1 MLVIWYNFRWNCKS
15 VLCFQ
20 IPQLD
25 GKAESSEDD
34 DDLSDNNDDLDSDS
48 DLNTDEEDALDD
60 VGIEMEDPCSA
71 DDISDEEASDL
82 YDTDNVVVCQYEK
95 ISRSRNKW
103 KFVLKVVSPLFY
115 VFHWIFQFQD
125 GVMNLNGR
133 DYVFQKANGEADW

>member
-1 MLVIWYNFRWNCKS
+1 M
-15 VLCFQ
+15 
-20 IPQLD
+20 
-25 GKAESSEDD
+25 
-34 DDLSDNNDDLDSDS
+34 SDNNDDLDSDS

-103 KFVLKVVSPLFY
+103 KFVLKVVSPLFH
-115 VFHWIFQFQD
+115 VVH
-125 GVMNLNGR
+125 
-133 DYVFQKANGEADW
+133 

>member
-1 MLVIWYNFRWNCKS
+1 M
-15 VLCFQ
+15 
-20 IPQLD
+20 
-25 GKAESSEDD
+25 
-34 DDLSDNNDDLDSDS
+34 SDNNDDLDSDS

-103 KFVLKVVSPLFY
+103 KFVLKVVSPLF
-115 VFHWIFQFQD
+115 ICILL
-125 GVMNLNGR
+125 NLSISGWSNESER
-133 DYVFQKANGEADW
+133 KRLCVPES

>member
-1 MLVIWYNFRWNCKS
+1 M
-15 VLCFQ
+15 
-20 IPQLD
+20 
-25 GKAESSEDD
+25 
-34 DDLSDNNDDLDSDS
+34 SDNNDDLDSDS

-115 VFHWIFQFQD
+115 VFH
-125 GVMNLNGR
+125 
-133 DYVFQKANGEADW
+133 

>member
-1 MLVIWYNFRWNCKS
+1 M
-15 VLCFQ
+15 
-20 IPQLD
+20 
-25 GKAESSEDD
+25 
-34 DDLSDNNDDLDSDS
+34 SDNNDDLDSDS

-103 KFVLKVVSPLFY
+103 KFVLKVFSPLIY
-115 VFHWIFQFQD
+115 VFH
-125 GVMNLNGR
+125 
-133 DYVFQKANGEADW
+133 

>member
-1 MLVIWYNFRWNCKS
+1 MMMTCLTTMMIYEYEVVS
-15 VLCFQ
+15 STDVLENDVDVEEHSFK

-34 DDLSDNNDDLDSDS
+34 DDLSDNDDDLDSDS

-82 YDTDNVVVCQYEK
+82 YDTDNVVVFQYE
-95 ISRSRNKW
+95 
-103 KFVLKVVSPLFY
+103 
-115 VFHWIFQFQD
+115 
-125 GVMNLNGR
+125 
-133 DYVFQKANGEADW
+133 

>member
-1 MLVIWYNFRWNCKS
+1 M
-15 VLCFQ
+15 
-20 IPQLD
+20 
-25 GKAESSEDD
+25 
-34 DDLSDNNDDLDSDS
+34 SDNNDDLDSDS

-95 ISRSRNKW
+95 ISRARNKW
-103 KFVLKVVSPLFY
+103 KFVLK
-115 VFHWIFQFQD
+115 D

-133 DYVFQKANGEADW
+133 DYVFQKANGEVDW